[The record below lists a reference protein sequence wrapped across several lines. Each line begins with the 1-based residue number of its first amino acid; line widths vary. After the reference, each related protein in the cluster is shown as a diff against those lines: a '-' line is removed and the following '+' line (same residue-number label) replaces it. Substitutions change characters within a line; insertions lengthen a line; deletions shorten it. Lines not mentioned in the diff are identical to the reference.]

1 MPADRAYDLRSF
13 ASLYNT
19 GSIVLFDTPDFQA
32 LRFLR
37 NFVTRFPGELH
48 SLPDSNSIHFL
59 IRPLRFTPS
68 EYYRIKNYCKLHN
81 IRIISFHCPFGS
93 GKRSNPRTDQRE
105 NDAIV
110 LYDPSQVQSIPGD
123 SIHNPID
130 LTEDIGS
137 SSNPIILD

>member
-19 GSIVLFDTPDFQA
+19 GSIVLFDTPNFQA
-32 LRFLR
+32 LCTLR

-81 IRIISFHCPFGS
+81 IRIISLVQLHVKLMHHP
-93 GKRSNPRTDQRE
+93 SN
-105 NDAIV
+105 
-110 LYDPSQVQSIPGD
+110 D
-123 SIHNPID
+123 SIHFRQR
-130 LTEDIGS
+130 
-137 SSNPIILD
+137 